1 MDDGPRV
8 CSVARTL
15 EVVGDRWSL
24 LVIREAFLGNHRFD
38 AIQRRTG
45 APRDIL
51 AARLRKLVETGVLER
66 RRYQERPPRDEYHL
80 TEAGRELHPV
90 ITALRQWG
98 DRHVA
103 RPPAPARFAHECGG
117 DGPAF
122 LVCPDC
128 GEPVEAGSYRR
139 EPDLSGGRGLIAP
152 ADGSPG

>member
-1 MDDGPRV
+1 MDNGPRV

-66 RRYQERPPRDEYHL
+66 RRYHERPPRDEYHL
-80 TEAGRELHPV
+80 TAAGRELHMLTEAFGRANV

-98 DRHVA
+98 DRHVS
-103 RPPAPARFAHECGG
+103 RRPAPPRFAHACGG
-117 DGPAF
+117 EGAAF

-139 EPDLSGGRGLIAP
+139 EEEVRP
-152 ADGSPG
+152 ARP

>member
-1 MDDGPRV
+1 MHDGPRV

-24 LVIREAFLGNHRFD
+24 LVIREAFLGVHRFD

-51 AARLRKLVETGVLER
+51 SARLRKLVETGVLER

-80 TEAGRELHPV
+80 TEAGRELYPV

-98 DRHVA
+98 DRHVT
-103 RPPAPARFAHECGG
+103 RPPHDCGG
-117 DGPAF
+117 EGPAV

-128 GEPVEAGSYRR
+128 GEPVEPGSYRR
-139 EPDLSGGRGLIAP
+139 EQVDTERDHA
-152 ADGSPG
+152 A

>member
-1 MDDGPRV
+1 MDDGRRV

-51 AARLRKLVETGVLER
+51 AARLRKLVDTGVLER

-80 TEAGRELHPV
+80 TAAGRELHPV

-98 DRHVA
+98 DRHVSR
-103 RPPAPARFAHECGG
+103 RPPAPRFSHACGG
-117 DGPAF
+117 DGAAF

-128 GEPVEAGSYRR
+128 GEQVEAGSYRR
-139 EPDLSGGRGLIAP
+139 EEEVRPGRP
-152 ADGSPG
+152 

>member
-80 TEAGRELHPV
+80 TAAGRELHPV

-98 DRHVA
+98 DRHVSR
-103 RPPAPARFAHECGG
+103 RPPR
-117 DGPAF
+117 
-122 LVCPDC
+122 
-128 GEPVEAGSYRR
+128 
-139 EPDLSGGRGLIAP
+139 
-152 ADGSPG
+152 

>member
-1 MDDGPRV
+1 MEDGPRV

-24 LVIREAFLGNHRFD
+24 LVIREAFLGTHRFD

-51 AARLRKLVETGVLER
+51 AARLRKLVEAGVLER

-98 DRHVA
+98 DRHVT
-103 RPPAPARFAHECGG
+103 RPPAPARFLHDCGG
-117 DGPAF
+117 HGPAV

-128 GEPVEAGSYRR
+128 GEPVEAGSYHRAQ
-139 EPDLSGGRGLIAP
+139 LAKGRDP
-152 ADGSPG
+152 AA

>member
-1 MDDGPRV
+1 MHDGPHV

-24 LVIREAFLGNHRFD
+24 LVIREAFLGVHRFD

-98 DRHVA
+98 DRHVT
-103 RPPAPARFAHECGG
+103 RPPAPARFAHDCGG
-117 DGPAF
+117 EGPAV

-128 GEPVEAGSYRR
+128 GEQVEPGSYRR
-139 EPDLSGGRGLIAP
+139 EQVERERDHA
-152 ADGSPG
+152 A

>member
-1 MDDGPRV
+1 M
-8 CSVARTL
+8 ARTL

-80 TEAGRELHPV
+80 TAAGRELHPV

-98 DRHVA
+98 DRHVS
-103 RPPAPARFAHECGG
+103 RRPAPPRFAHACGG
-117 DGPAF
+117 EGAAF

-128 GEPVEAGSYRR
+128 GEQVEAGSYRR
-139 EPDLSGGRGLIAP
+139 EEEVRP
-152 ADGSPG
+152 ARP

>member
-51 AARLRKLVETGVLER
+51 AARLRKLVEAGVLER

-80 TEAGRELHPV
+80 TEAGRELQPV

-98 DRHVA
+98 DRHVCR
-103 RPPAPARFAHECGG
+103 RPTPPRFAHACGG
-117 DGPAF
+117 DGAAF

-128 GEPVEAGSYRR
+128 GEQVEAGSYRR
-139 EPDLSGGRGLIAP
+139 EEEVRP
-152 ADGSPG
+152 ARS

>member
-1 MDDGPRV
+1 M
-8 CSVARTL
+8 
-15 EVVGDRWSL
+15 GDRWSL

-51 AARLRKLVETGVLER
+51 AARLRKLVDTGVLER

-80 TEAGRELHPV
+80 TAAGRELHPV

-98 DRHVA
+98 DRHVSR
-103 RPPAPARFAHECGG
+103 RPAAPRFAHACGG
-117 DGPAF
+117 EGAAF

-139 EPDLSGGRGLIAP
+139 EEEPRP
-152 ADGSPG
+152 ARP